1 MILGSINIT
10 KRAVSTHRDSYLLEN
25 LSVVSV
31 RRPFLPSAAIIGG
44 GLAGFALAFADLL
57 YAHELALLAG
67 LLVTAALLGSQVG
80 QLKLLSRDLR
90 GSELSG
96 AIWGQ
101 YARLNQIR
109 MEIIAALSRKE
120 MGSESGGKDEGA
132 PR

>member
-31 RRPFLPSAAIIGG
+31 RRPFLPGASIIGG

-57 YAHELALLAG
+57 YAHELTLLAG
-67 LLVTAALLGSQVG
+67 SLVVALLFGLQAG

-109 MEIIAALSRKE
+109 MQIITALSSDR
-120 MGSESGGKDEGA
+120 GDKDEGA
-132 PR
+132 QQ

>member
-1 MILGSINIT
+1 MKVMFPMILGSINIT

-31 RRPFLPSAAIIGG
+31 RRPLLPSAAIIGG
-44 GLAGFALAFADLL
+44 GLAGFAVAFADLL
-57 YAHELALLAG
+57 HAHELALLVS
-67 LLVTAALLGSQVG
+67 LLAVALIFGFQAG

-101 YARLNQIR
+101 YGRLNQIR
-109 MEIIAALSRKE
+109 MQIVAAISQ
-120 MGSESGGKDEGA
+120 KDEGT
-132 PR
+132 PS